1 MLDWLWALHS
11 GRKVGLYC
19 SDVSGAFDRVK
30 KERLVQKLV
39 QKGLQGPLLKVLE
52 SWLDTR
58 TAYVVVEA
66 TKSKAALL
74 TNQVFQGTVWGPPLW
89 NTFFEDARAPVNRAG
104 FEDTFFADDLNCY
117 KTYSRNCQNEVVTE
131 ELEECQAELH
141 KWGGANQVA
150 FDAAKEHFHVLNR
163 WEPVGGGFALLGV
176 EFDEQL
182 SMQKEIDE
190 LANRCHWK
198 LRTLFRS
205 QRFFTEEQ
213 LVQQYKTHVLPFLKH
228 LTAAVYHATTTLLET
243 LERV

>member
-1 MLDWLWALHS
+1 MLLYKKKEVWDPKNYRGVHLTAQLSKVVERVLGTFFLPFLQETGAFGPNQYAYCKKRGCRDLLALNVLDWLWALHS

-74 TNQVFQGTVWGPPLW
+74 TNQVFQGTVWGPSLW
-89 NTFFEDARAPVNRAG
+89 NTFFEDARTPVNRAG

-117 KTYSRNCQNEVVTE
+117 KTYSRSCQNEVVTE

-150 FDAAKEHFHVLNR
+150 FDAAKEHFHVLDR
-163 WEPVGGGFALLGV
+163 
-176 EFDEQL
+176 
-182 SMQKEIDE
+182 
-190 LANRCHWK
+190 
-198 LRTLFRS
+198 
-205 QRFFTEEQ
+205 
-213 LVQQYKTHVLPFLKH
+213 
-228 LTAAVYHATTTLLET
+228 
-243 LERV
+243 